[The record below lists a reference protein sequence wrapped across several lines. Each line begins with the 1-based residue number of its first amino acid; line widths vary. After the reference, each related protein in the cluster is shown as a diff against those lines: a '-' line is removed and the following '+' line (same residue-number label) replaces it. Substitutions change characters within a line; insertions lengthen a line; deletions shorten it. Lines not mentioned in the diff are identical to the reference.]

1 MNHAL
6 LSICSQPSGVKQ
18 MRRHRESSLFQRL
31 QSASALAEFSRQ
43 DISLLGIGLEIGAAA
58 RGTLMGPDA
67 LRTAGLPGMLEAL
80 GHRVADRGTLREAGP
95 VAVAMAPRSAEICK
109 HLPEIAGWTRHIHD
123 RAYAMAEAA
132 TVPIFVG
139 GDHSISMGSVSG
151 VARRCAER
159 GQELAVLW
167 LDAHA
172 DYNTPETTPS
182 GNLHGMALAF
192 LGGDATLAPILGED
206 RPLHPVATGNIHL
219 FGTRSLDPGE
229 RARLRAHGI
238 DCVDMRHIDE
248 HGVAVPIAQRIAS
261 WRERGVHLHVSF
273 DVDFLDP
280 GVAPGT
286 GTVVPGGTTYRE
298 AHLVMEMLCDSGL
311 VGSVDVVELNPFLDD
326 RGRSASV
333 VAELVASLFGLTI
346 LDRVGHSRLPA
357 ATLSA

>member
-1 MNHAL
+1 MF
-6 LSICSQPSGVKQ
+6 
-18 MRRHRESSLFQRL
+18 ERL
-31 QSASALAEFSRQ
+31 QSATALAELSHQ

-67 LRTAGLPGMLEAL
+67 LRTAGLPRMLEAL

-95 VAVAMAPRSAEICK
+95 VEVAMEPRWAAACK
-109 HLPEIAGWTRHIHD
+109 YLPEIAGWIRHIHD
-123 RAYAMAEAA
+123 RADAMTETAS
-132 TVPIFVG
+132 VPIFIG

-172 DYNTPETTPS
+172 DYNTPETSPS
-182 GNLHGMALAF
+182 GNLHGMALA
-192 LGGDATLAPILGED
+192 LLAGDPSLAPILGAD
-206 RPLHPVATGNIHL
+206 RPLHPVAVENIHL

-229 RARLRAHGI
+229 RARLRTHGI

-248 HGVAVPIAQRIAS
+248 HGVAVPIAARIAR
-261 WRERGVHLHVSF
+261 WREKGVHLHVSF

-286 GTVVPGGTTYRE
+286 GTVVPGGATYRE

-333 VAELVASLFGLTI
+333 VAELVASLFGMTI
-346 LDRVGHSRLPA
+346 LDRVGLARLPA
-357 ATLSA
+357 SPLSA

>member
-1 MNHAL
+1 MF
-6 LSICSQPSGVKQ
+6 
-18 MRRHRESSLFQRL
+18 ERL
-31 QSASALAEFSRQ
+31 QSTALLAELSRQ
-43 DISLLGIGLEIGAAA
+43 DIALLGIGLEIGAAA

-67 LRTAGLPGMLEAL
+67 LRTAGLPGMLTTL

-95 VAVAMAPRSAEICK
+95 VEVAMAAEAAASCK
-109 HLPEIAGWTRHIHD
+109 HLAEIAGWTRRIHD
-123 RAYAMAEAA
+123 RAHTMATADA
-132 TVPIFVG
+132 GSVPIFVG

-192 LGGDATLAPILGED
+192 LAGDPVLAPILGED
-206 RPLHPVATGNIHL
+206 RPLNPVRAENIHL

-248 HGVAVPIAQRIAS
+248 QGVSVPIAARIAR

-280 GVAPGT
+280 GLAPGT
-286 GTVVPGGTTYRE
+286 GTMVPGGATYRE

-311 VGSVDVVELNPFLDD
+311 VGSLDVVELNPFLDE
-326 RGRSASV
+326 RGRSATV
-333 VAELVASLFGLTI
+333 VAELVASLFGMTV
-346 LDRVGHSRLPA
+346 LDRVGHARLPA
-357 ATLSA
+357 NPLSA

>member
-1 MNHAL
+1 MF
-6 LSICSQPSGVKQ
+6 
-18 MRRHRESSLFQRL
+18 ERL
-31 QSASALAEFSRQ
+31 QSTALLAELSRQ
-43 DISLLGIGLEIGAAA
+43 DIALLGVGLEIGAAA

-67 LRTAGLPGMLEAL
+67 LRTAGLPRMLEAM
-80 GHRVADRGTLREAGP
+80 GHRVADRGTLRDVGP
-95 VAVAMAPRSAEICK
+95 VEVAMESGAAAICR
-109 HLPEIAGWTRHIHD
+109 HLNEIAGWTRRIHD
-123 RAYAMAEAA
+123 RAHAMADAA
-132 TVPIFVG
+132 SVPIFVG

-192 LGGDATLAPILGED
+192 LAGDPVLAPILGED
-206 RPLHPVATGNIHL
+206 RVLHPVRAENIHL

-248 HGVAVPIAQRIAS
+248 HGVSVPIAARIAR
-261 WRERGVHLHVSF
+261 WRERGVHLHVSL

-286 GTVVPGGTTYRE
+286 GTIVPGGATYRE

-311 VGSVDVVELNPFLDD
+311 VGSLDVVELNPFLDE

-333 VAELVASLFGLTI
+333 VAELVASLFGMTV
-346 LDRVGHSRLPA
+346 LDRVGLARLPA
-357 ATLSA
+357 NPLSA